1 MAETFLRPGERLDDL
16 EIGGFRLIQRPD
28 RFCFG
33 TDSVLLA
40 HFAGPKKNEC
50 VVDLG
55 CGTGAI
61 GTLMIAHG
69 ENVRVEAVEIQE
81 EIADMARRSAM
92 LNGIS
97 DRFRV
102 WNEDMRTVWHTLG
115 AGKYS
120 RVVCNPP
127 YFKANAGFKSANAP
141 TDLARREDEITVCE
155 VAAAAA
161 KLLKTGG
168 RFLTVFP
175 ASRALEMMRAM
186 EENALAPKRIQ
197 TVHGVA
203 GRKPKLVLLDA
214 VKGGGS
220 GLDWL
225 EPLNLQNADGTPTEQ
240 WRAIYR
246 K

>member
-1 MAETFLRPGERLDDL
+1 MAEVLMYPGERLDDL
-16 EIGGFRLIQRPD
+16 EIGGFRLIQRPGG
-28 RFCFG
+28 FCFG

-40 HFAGPKKNEC
+40 HFAAAKKNEC

-69 ENVRVEAVEIQE
+69 EGVRVEAVEIQK
-81 EIADMARRSAM
+81 EIADMARRSAA

-102 WNEDMRTVWHTLG
+102 WNEDMRTVWRTIG
-115 AGKYS
+115 AGRHS

-127 YFKANAGFKSANAP
+127 YYKANAGFKNANESAS
-141 TDLARREDEITVCE
+141 LARREDEITVCE
-155 VAAAAA
+155 VAGAAAR
-161 KLLKTGG
+161 LLKTGG
-168 RFLTVFP
+168 RFLTVYP

-186 EENALAPKRIQ
+186 EDASLAPKRIQ

-203 GRKPKLVLLDA
+203 GRKPKLVLIDA

-220 GLDWL
+220 GLEWL
-225 EPLNLQNADGTPTEQ
+225 EPLFLQNEDGTPTEQ